1 MRPSQSI
8 IRRPLLTEKGTK
20 LRETGGRS
28 AADLEKHPE
37 VCAKV
42 FFEVDRDANK
52 IEIRRAIE
60 STFKVRVLDVRTL
73 VRKGKTMMRRRQT
86 GGVPRTPDLKRAFV
100 RLAEGQVIDLF

>member
-1 MRPSQSI
+1 MSTPHPILHRPVV
-8 IRRPLLTEKGTK
+8 TEKTMN
-20 LRETGGRS
+20 
-28 AADLEKHPE
+28 AATRRNTY
-37 VCAKV
+37 C
-42 FFEVDRDANK
+42 FEVDLHANK